1 MSWKEVNK
9 DLERMEEEVKRM
21 EEKDE
26 PQSTDGRKT
35 FNESRNIF
43 KPPGATNT
51 KIALSKD
58 LQLLDEIRNFDRERG
73 LRRTK
78 AGEEN
83 IEPGAKSS
91 SEISTVLEIHQD
103 EDTSNPRKGWPET
116 PVIWLEKEV
125 KPETKRKIGRILK
138 PWSRTDPK
146 SDTVPKP
153 MEWKNTEPL
162 SRTDRTPEPSSS
174 IEDKERRIS
183 QSSLGVGETRFI
195 QCENCYN

>member
-1 MSWKEVNK
+1 MSWKEVNE
-9 DLERMEEEVKRM
+9 DLERMEDEVKRM

-26 PQSTDGRKT
+26 PQSTDGGKT
-35 FNESRNIF
+35 SNKS
-43 KPPGATNT
+43 PGATNT
-51 KIALSKD
+51 KFALSKD

-83 IEPGAKSS
+83 IDPGAKSS
-91 SEISTVLEIHQD
+91 SDISTIVEIHQD
-103 EDTSNPRKGWPET
+103 EDTSNPRKGWQET

-125 KPETKRKIGRILK
+125 NPEPKRKIGRILK
-138 PWSRTDPK
+138 PWSRTDSK

-153 MEWKNTEPL
+153 TEWKNTEPL
-162 SRTDRTPEPSSS
+162 SRTDRTPEPRSSF
-174 IEDKERRIS
+174 EDKERRIS

-195 QCENCYN
+195 